1 MKRRVL
7 IVDDSLTTLVHY
19 AAVLEDAGFEVETC
33 DNVWIASVVAQFRPD
48 VLVMDVNLGTIAK
61 GDIAVKALA
70 NQPFMQGVKVLLHSS
85 LRTLELEWIAEECG
99 AHGFVS
105 KSEDGE
111 ALLRAIAEVIALDET
126 WSGWLAAG
134 S

>member
-1 MKRRVL
+1 MKQRVL

-19 AAVLEDAGFEVETC
+19 AAILEDAGFEVETC

-61 GDIAVKALA
+61 GDVAVKTLA
-70 NQPFMQGVKVLLHSS
+70 NRPFMRGVKVLLHSS
-85 LRTLELEWIAEECG
+85 LRADELEWIAAECG
-99 AHGFVS
+99 AHGFVR

-126 WSGWLAAG
+126 RSGWLAAG

>member
-19 AAVLEDAGFEVETC
+19 AAILEDAGFEVETC
-33 DNVWIASVVAQFRPD
+33 DNVWIASVVAKFRPD

-70 NQPFMQGVKVLLHSS
+70 NRPFMQGVKVLLHSS
-85 LRTLELEWIAEECG
+85 LKTLELEWIAEECG
-99 AHGFVS
+99 AHGFVG
-105 KSEDGE
+105 KNEDGE
-111 ALLRAIAEVIALDET
+111 ALLRAIAEVIALDEPR
-126 WSGWLAAG
+126 SGRLAAG